1 MPQMKRELHA
11 TLSAPGTQARDQP
24 FVLEGPTADGRF
36 TLTLIVD
43 GQRSEPRLVDAKRV
57 RGSTWSII
65 IDNRSFVVDVDKR
78 RTGVGF
84 SVNESDGVVVLED
97 AAKRRLAAASGRS
110 NVKASG
116 ETLRAP
122 IAGKV
127 VKVNVA
133 PGDVVAPGTSVVVL
147 EAMKMENEIIAER
160 GGTVAMIG
168 KLAGQAV
175 DIGDMLVE
183 LK

>member
-1 MPQMKRELHA
+1 M
-11 TLSAPGTQARDQP
+11 
-24 FVLEGPTADGRF
+24 
-36 TLTLIVD
+36 
-43 GQRSEPRLVDAKRV
+43 
-57 RGSTWSII
+57 
-65 IDNRSFVVDVDKR
+65 
-78 RTGVGF
+78 
-84 SVNESDGVVVLED
+84 VVLED

-110 NVKASG
+110 NVKAAG

-127 VKVNVA
+127 VKINVA
-133 PGDVVAPGTSVVVL
+133 PGDVVAPGTAVVVL